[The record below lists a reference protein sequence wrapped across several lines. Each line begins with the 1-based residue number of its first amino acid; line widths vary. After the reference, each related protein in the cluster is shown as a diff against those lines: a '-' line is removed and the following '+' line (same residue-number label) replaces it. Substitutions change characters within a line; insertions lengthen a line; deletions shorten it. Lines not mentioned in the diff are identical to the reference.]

1 MQLSNTLVSLLAVAA
16 SSIVDARPSRQ
27 TADATNSRIKNVVV
41 LIMENR
47 SFDSVFGRLKWDGIN
62 TRVDGLTGNEYNDLD
77 NGQRVMIQRG
87 TNPAAGFDPNH
98 EVHAVTEQIYGSGT
112 VNAAGQVPDMSGFAQ
127 QAFVES
133 QENMDSVKQVMQA
146 FGPDTLPVTYAL
158 AKEFAVVDNWFASM
172 PGPTYPN
179 RHFAHCA
186 TGYGYTG
193 NTDSLIGVG
202 CKTVFGNLDAAGVS
216 WGVYS
221 DAPLA
226 TTLLYRDMRS
236 IPHLKKTYKFGAFI
250 KDAAAGKLPQYT
262 FLDPNN
268 NFNDDHPP
276 NNLHNGQKFIKDTYE
291 ALRSS
296 PQWENTLF
304 LITYDENGGFYD
316 HVTPPTNVPIPD
328 SSEMWPAVGDFKFE
342 RLGPRVPALVISP
355 YVPKGA
361 VIHSNIPGRNY
372 EHSSIPATL
381 KKIFGLPS
389 FLTKRDAWAI
399 PFDSIASLS
408 SPRKDCIVKLPLHKP
423 FSPHP
428 KQEKK

>member
-47 SFDSVFGRLKWDGIN
+47 SFDSVFGRLKWD
-62 TRVDGLTGNEYNDLD
+62 
-77 NGQRVMIQRG
+77 
-87 TNPAAGFDPNH
+87 
-98 EVHAVTEQIYGSGT
+98 VTEQIYGSGT

-316 HVTPPTNVPIPD
+316 HVTPPHQR
-328 SSEMWPAVGDFKFE
+328 A
-342 RLGPRVPALVISP
+342 
-355 YVPKGA
+355 
-361 VIHSNIPGRNY
+361 HSR
-372 EHSSIPATL
+372 
-381 KKIFGLPS
+381 
-389 FLTKRDAWAI
+389 
-399 PFDSIASLS
+399 
-408 SPRKDCIVKLPLHKP
+408 
-423 FSPHP
+423 
-428 KQEKK
+428 